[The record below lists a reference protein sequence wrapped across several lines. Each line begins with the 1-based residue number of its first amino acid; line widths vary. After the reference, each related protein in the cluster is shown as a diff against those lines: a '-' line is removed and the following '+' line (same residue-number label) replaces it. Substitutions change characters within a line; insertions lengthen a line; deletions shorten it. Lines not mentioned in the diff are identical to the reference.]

1 MNSIDSHFHDGGPH
15 HIETSPLICS
25 PKQWTGFYMIGTF
38 IMNELK
44 VESESFR
51 LLLFLFVI
59 CYCCMLQA
67 SRLTWE
73 ECMKNSVFLVN
84 RVSVP
89 VDYLTH

>member
-1 MNSIDSHFHDGGPH
+1 
-15 HIETSPLICS
+15 
-25 PKQWTGFYMIGTF
+25 
-38 IMNELK
+38 MNELK

-73 ECMKNSVFLVN
+73 ECMKNSAFLVN

-89 VDYLTH
+89 VNYLTH